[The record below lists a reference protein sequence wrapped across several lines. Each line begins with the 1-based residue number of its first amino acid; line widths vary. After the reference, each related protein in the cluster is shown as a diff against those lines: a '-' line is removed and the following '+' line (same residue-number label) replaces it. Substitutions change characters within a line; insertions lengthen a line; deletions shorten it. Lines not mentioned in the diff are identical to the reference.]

1 MLIYALMA
9 AGGDM
14 GSAIVPQLVGMVTDT
29 VIKDNGFM
37 FMDISAVLIEE
48 LAMILYHLFF
58 LWQRFY
64 LFLELKNF
72 ELTLV

>member
-29 VIKDNGFM
+29 VIKNNGFM